1 MIIKG
6 MSNSKVKEAKAA
18 IEHVINRKKISLKA
32 IALAALSLLEAEEMK
47 CMVISMRRNGMSIKA
62 ISKELH
68 VRDRRVSAILSEA
81 SKNNLV

>member
-6 MSNSKVKEAKAA
+6 MSNSKVKEAKSA
-18 IEHVINRKKISLKA
+18 IESVIKRKGISLKA
-32 IALAALSLLEAEEMK
+32 IALAALNLLESEEMK
-47 CMVISMRRNGMSIKA
+47 CKVISMRSNGMSIKA

-81 SKNNLV
+81 ARNNAV